1 MTQDPQDAGKLSFE
15 DALGRLDDT
24 VRALEAGGLPLDDA
38 TRLYEEGMKLARVC
52 TEKLSAAELTITRIK
67 TAYGEQMRMLEQDS
81 TSMPEEESC

>member
-15 DALGRLDDT
+15 DALGRLGDT

-67 TAYGEQMRMLEQDS
+67 TAYGEQMRLVQDS
-81 TSMPEEESC
+81 QAGPPS